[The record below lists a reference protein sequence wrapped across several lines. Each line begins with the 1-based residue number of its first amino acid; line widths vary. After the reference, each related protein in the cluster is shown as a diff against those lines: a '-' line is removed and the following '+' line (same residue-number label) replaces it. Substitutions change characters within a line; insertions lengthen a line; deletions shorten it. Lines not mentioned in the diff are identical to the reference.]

1 MAPTAMD
8 ASPSRCPRCGAALAA
23 DQRYCL
29 GCGLRVCEH
38 RVPPPALVS
47 AASAEVAA
55 VARARAARRL
65 PSPRTAAALVLTT
78 LGVGTLAGSTAS
90 APGPLAGA
98 PVIAMAPAATPVA
111 TATPTPLDG
120 AALIDDGGSPAAAPA
135 PAPQPA
141 AAAAATAEPEP
152 VAQAASPTPTPTP
165 TPEPTATPTP
175 APEATQPKHVVI
187 VSLTGHDASAFLW
200 DSPAQYLAH
209 ELASSGVLMRGF
221 RADGSLAAN
230 LPVLEQELTDA
241 ALTAKEYGAGVGAAP
256 LDALEADLADT
267 AAAPALAY
275 VVPDPCH
282 DGREGGDCPGE
293 PPLGLSR
300 ADAWLHEWVP
310 KITAS
315 EAFADDGLLVVLF
328 DGGGLPAPAPDAEPP
343 AVGAIMVSPLARR
356 GQQPPTDYDGRSVLR
371 LIAGAFGVEVPVE
384 DGIPFG
390 RDALRSQVFL
400 NSDTDR

>member
-8 ASPSRCPRCGAALAA
+8 ASPSSCPRCGAALAA

-78 LGVGTLAGSTAS
+78 LGVGTLAGSAAS
-90 APGPLAGA
+90 APGPFTGA
-98 PVIAMAPAATPVA
+98 PDAAPAATPVA

-120 AALIDDGGSPAAAPA
+120 AALTDDGGAPAAALA
-135 PAPQPA
+135 PAPEPA
-141 AAAAATAEPEP
+141 AATTAEPEP

-165 TPEPTATPTP
+165 TPEPTVTPTP
-175 APEATQPKHVVI
+175 TAEATQPKHVVI

-241 ALTAKEYGAGVGAAP
+241 ARTAKEYGAGLGAAP
-256 LDALEADLADT
+256 LDVLEADLADT

-282 DGREGGDCPGE
+282 DGREGADCPGE

-300 ADAWLHEWVP
+300 ADAWLHEWIP
-310 KITAS
+310 KITGS

-328 DGGGLPAPAPDAEPP
+328 DGAGLPAPAPDAEPR
-343 AVGAIMVSPLARR
+343 AVGAIMVSRLARR
-356 GQQPPTDYDGRSVLR
+356 GQQPPTDYNGRSVLR
-371 LIAGAFGVEVPVE
+371 LIAGAFGVEMPVE

-390 RDALRSQVFL
+390 RDTLRSQVFL